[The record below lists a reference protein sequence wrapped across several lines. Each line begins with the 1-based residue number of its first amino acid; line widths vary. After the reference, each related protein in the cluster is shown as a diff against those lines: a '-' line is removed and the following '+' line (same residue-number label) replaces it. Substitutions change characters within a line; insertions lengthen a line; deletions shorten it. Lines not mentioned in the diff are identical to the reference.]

1 MYDASTVHA
10 DEQPSP
16 SIRLPSSHASRA
28 SLKLSPQVLFTATLH
43 ARLKPPYT
51 GIYDGD
57 PYAVSVIM
65 T

>member
-16 SIRLPSSHASRA
+16 SIGLPSSHASRA
-28 SLKLSPQVLFTATLH
+28 SLKLSPQVLLTATLH
-43 ARLKPPYT
+43 ARLMPPYT
-51 GIYDGD
+51 YDGD